1 MAIASCLVD
10 TNILLRITR
19 RVDPQLNL
27 VDTAL
32 ARLASQNT
40 TLYFTH
46 QNIAELWNAMTRPV
60 DRNGLGMSIPDTE
73 RIVRAVEEGMVF
85 LPDNQAVYREW
96 RNLVLNHAVSGV
108 QVSDA
113 RLAAAIRVHAVS
125 HILTLNGSVDILAT
139 PMKIGDIRPFKTVV
153 CYRGRRCDG
162 RSRTPALRSDRPSS
176 LPSGASALPQPFQ
189 QTPVQPTAVAG
200 DPLPDALRG
209 LDLSRG
215 RGAARRT
222 SRIAAG
228 ARTDQ
233 RARFHYVVSLL
244 AASGRPDNRP
254 RGGRDRTPVAWSAQK
269 RAVARS
275 RGGRRDRLG
284 ARCSQHVFCASPAPS
299 RAKAAAVAALAQVAG
314 RGRSGSAIRVV
325 ADRAPRSVERLCQSA
340 RCGRNRRAANSHRPG
355 LGRCRVRQRKESY
368 LHPSATRGT
377 KRDPRQAWKENLAST
392 WCPCGDAPGVSV
404 STLPA
409 TRSDRERI
417 LLGQTQALGARPWAK
432 PVYASAPSSAAR
444 PEFQFVPPESSL
456 PFSEDVN
463 RAQSSLVAPTRAG
476 KVPDAA

>member
-1 MAIASCLVD
+1 M
-10 TNILLRITR
+10 N
-19 RVDPQLNL
+19 
-27 VDTAL
+27 
-32 ARLASQNT
+32 
-40 TLYFTH
+40 
-46 QNIAELWNAMTRPV
+46 
-60 DRNGLGMSIPDTE
+60 DR
-73 RIVRAVEEGMVF
+73 
-85 LPDNQAVYREW
+85 
-96 RNLVLNHAVSGV
+96 
-108 QVSDA
+108 
-113 RLAAAIRVHAVS
+113 
-125 HILTLNGSVDILAT
+125 GSVDILTT
-139 PMKIGDIRPFKTVV
+139 PMKIGDIRPFETVV

-162 RSRTPALRSDRPSS
+162 RSRTPALRSDRPAS

-189 QTPVQPTAVAG
+189 QAPIHATPVAG
-200 DPLPDALRG
+200 HSLPDALRG

-244 AASGRPDNRP
+244 ATSGRPDHRP

-299 RAKAAAVAALAQVAG
+299 RAKAAAVAALVEVG
-314 RGRSGSAIRVV
+314 GGSGFGSTVRVV

-392 WCPCGDAPGVSV
+392 WCPCGDAPGLSV

-444 PEFQFVPPESSL
+444 PEFQFVPPEASL

-463 RAQSSLVAPTRAG
+463 RAKSLLAYTGKFRVEGDYLVTNVDVAWYELWTGTEQRRKFQLDGDVLTIVTKPQPVGGTGPRG
-476 KVPDAA
+476 KALVSCKVVWQREE

>member
-1 MAIASCLVD
+1 MNKCGGISENGTAILPEKGSWPGSLPTSKSRKRRLFWTLPKHRKSWCLSCSRNWSAYES
-10 TNILLRITR
+10 TQPALRRGCFGFGR
-19 RVDPQLNL
+19 RPFKN
-27 VDTAL
+27 
-32 ARLASQNT
+32 
-40 TLYFTH
+40 
-46 QNIAELWNAMTRPV
+46 PC
-60 DRNGLGMSIPDTE
+60 
-73 RIVRAVEEGMVF
+73 
-85 LPDNQAVYREW
+85 
-96 RNLVLNHAVSGV
+96 
-108 QVSDA
+108 
-113 RLAAAIRVHAVS
+113 
-125 HILTLNGSVDILAT
+125 GSVDILAT
-139 PMKIGDIRPFKTVV
+139 TLRIRNRQFLRIAV
-153 CYRGRRCDG
+153 CYGGRRCDG
-162 RSRTPALRSDRPSS
+162 RSRTPALRSDRSAS
-176 LPSGASALPQPFQ
+176 LQGGASSLPQPFQ
-189 QTPVQPTAVAG
+189 QATIHATPVAG
-200 DPLPDALRG
+200 HSLPDALRR
-209 LDLSRG
+209 LDLSRS

-244 AASGRPDNRP
+244 ATSGRPDHRP

-299 RAKAAAVAALAQVAG
+299 RAKAAAVAALVEVG
-314 RGRSGSAIRVV
+314 GGSGFGSTVRVV

-392 WCPCGDAPGVSV
+392 WCPCGDAPGLSV

-444 PEFQFVPPESSL
+444 PEFQFVPPEASL

-463 RAQSSLVAPTRAG
+463 RAKVSLGRTSASMGPRSGERGNLSSPAALNLWRLASMGPRSGERGNVRNVDTSLW
-476 KVPDAA
+476 PDARFNGAALR